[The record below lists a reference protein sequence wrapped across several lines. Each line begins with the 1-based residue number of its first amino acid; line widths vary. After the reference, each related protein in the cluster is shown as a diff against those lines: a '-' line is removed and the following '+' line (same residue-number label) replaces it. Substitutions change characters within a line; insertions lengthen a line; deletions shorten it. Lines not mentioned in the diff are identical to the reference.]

1 MYVCVWGNGGG
12 GMGRV
17 NERNGEHSL
26 SNGSQKNKH
35 DDNVLGYFKSWLTE
49 LDIFFFPRSKD

>member
-1 MYVCVWGNGGG
+1 
-12 GMGRV
+12 MGRV